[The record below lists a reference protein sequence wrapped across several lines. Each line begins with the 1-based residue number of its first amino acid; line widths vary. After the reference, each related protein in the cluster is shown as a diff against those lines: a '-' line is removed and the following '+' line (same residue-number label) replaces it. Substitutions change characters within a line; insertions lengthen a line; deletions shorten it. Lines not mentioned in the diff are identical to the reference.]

1 MSVFVYIFS
10 PQRWQEWDDMGFF
23 FFIYYRS
30 YLSKKKSNVRL
41 WVLRLIDRINAHS
54 RGSAIS
60 AVFTTVYRRNL
71 SVASK
76 CLALEVNTGA
86 GVRHMSLNSLH
97 GLRACTAA
105 MITHL
110 TNTEKCQPRALS
122 HVISCV
128 RGRIASPCRFRGL
141 KTYSKRQR
149 SCNQFG

>member
-1 MSVFVYIFS
+1 MYTFS
-10 PQRWQEWDDMGFF
+10 LLNVGRNGMTWDF

-30 YLSKKKSNVRL
+30 YLSKKSKVRL

-60 AVFTTVYRRNL
+60 AVFTTVCRHNL
-71 SVASK
+71 SVTAK
-76 CLALEVNTGA
+76 RLALEVTMEA
-86 GVRHMSLNSLH
+86 GVRHMSLNSLY

-110 TNTEKCQPRALS
+110 TNTEKCQLRALS

-128 RGRIASPCRFRGL
+128 RGRIASPCQFRGL
-141 KTYSKRQR
+141 KTYSKRQH